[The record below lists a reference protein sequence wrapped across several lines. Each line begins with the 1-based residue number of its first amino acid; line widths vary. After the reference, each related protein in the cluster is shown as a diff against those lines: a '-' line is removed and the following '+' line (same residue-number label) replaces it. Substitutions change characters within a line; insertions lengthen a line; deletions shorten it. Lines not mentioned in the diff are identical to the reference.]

1 MFLKIKQFSSILFLV
16 YLFSST
22 TLLADESESWEL
34 NRFNVFFENDLF
46 STTDSQ
52 YSSGEKFSLLYH
64 VSNPSNPLYD
74 LLYLDNGR
82 NDVYVSFALV
92 NQIYTPADLTDPDP
106 IPDDR
111 PYAGWTYLEYGVHKS
126 SRDSL
131 RSLCL
136 HIGMVG
142 PASKSEEIQTGIH
155 NLTGSEPPMGWDNQL
170 ENELGLNLTY
180 VHKWRFVPEP
190 IGSFET
196 SFVPFVQ
203 GDLGNISIKAMA
215 GAGMRFGWNIPKD
228 FGVSTLDAG
237 GEMGILVLDEYE
249 NMRSKD
255 WSFSFNLNG
264 YGSAIARDIFL
275 DGNTFKDGPS
285 VDKENFVAYL
295 GFGFTARYKSFVL
308 DFIQTKSTPKFTQEK
323 DIHTVGTVVVSWLY

>member
-1 MFLKIKQFSSILFLV
+1 VFLKIKQFSSILFLV

-111 PYAGWTYLEYGVHKS
+111 PYAG
-126 SRDSL
+126 
-131 RSLCL
+131 
-136 HIGMVG
+136 
-142 PASKSEEIQTGIH
+142 
-155 NLTGSEPPMGWDNQL
+155 
-170 ENELGLNLTY
+170 
-180 VHKWRFVPEP
+180 
-190 IGSFET
+190 
-196 SFVPFVQ
+196 
-203 GDLGNISIKAMA
+203 
-215 GAGMRFGWNIPKD
+215 
-228 FGVSTLDAG
+228 
-237 GEMGILVLDEYE
+237 
-249 NMRSKD
+249 
-255 WSFSFNLNG
+255 
-264 YGSAIARDIFL
+264 
-275 DGNTFKDGPS
+275 
-285 VDKENFVAYL
+285 
-295 GFGFTARYKSFVL
+295 
-308 DFIQTKSTPKFTQEK
+308 
-323 DIHTVGTVVVSWLY
+323 